1 MEYDSSRILCRR
13 CLPDEIPESE
23 LLAYLDGFAASLPD
37 DVRVPEKTYA
47 RRLEL
52 CEACCHR
59 ILYTCTL
66 CGCYI
71 QARAAKKH
79 MKCPIPAAP
88 RWEVVLEDI

>member
-1 MEYDSSRILCRR
+1 MEYDSSLILCRK
-13 CLPDEIPESE
+13 CLPDEITEGE
-23 LLAYLDGFAASLPD
+23 LLHYLDGFAASLQD
-37 DVRVPEKTYA
+37 DIRADGKTYA

-52 CEACCHR
+52 CEACPHR

-79 MKCPIPAAP
+79 MKCPIPFSP
-88 RWEVVLEDI
+88 RWESVREDA